1 MVPTLK
7 FLEAL
12 SMLPSVARIRR
23 RAKRA
28 WGGSVPIQLDFALVG
43 AQIADH
49 ILLFSDDQRS
59 YIRGVLE
66 YGLKEGPHHLRMLVL
81 RPLLST
87 LFERARRMGNE
98 HETAIFQHL
107 YVLSHTEN
115 RRPT

>member
-49 ILLFSDDQRS
+49 ILLFSDDQRA
-59 YIRGVLE
+59 YIRGVIE
-66 YGLKEGPHHLRMLVL
+66 YALKEGPHYLRVLVL
-81 RPLLST
+81 RLSPSSWNCPF
-87 LFERARRMGNE
+87 LPAAGSMPVAYVARR
-98 HETAIFQHL
+98 
-107 YVLSHTEN
+107 
-115 RRPT
+115 